1 MTSMSYTIVVKA
13 VLMQQYRIRN
23 KMKLSNDIITKRLIP
38 NDQYDGGYWYD
49 TQISEQNW
57 RDFKL
62 GDMK

>member
-38 NDQYDGGYWYD
+38 ND
-49 TQISEQNW
+49 
-57 RDFKL
+57 
-62 GDMK
+62 